1 MDRRKKTI
9 FIIAAILVL
18 VGILAFFLRSGSE
31 GPTVAPSAT
40 GEPVSGP
47 AGTLTRSGGVSGS
60 GGVAPVVPSE
70 PLPAPPASVAVR
82 QIAMTFAE
90 RFGSFSSEGE
100 YVNLTD
106 LYPLMTERYQRQTEA
121 EVARLRQRPRATVF
135 AATSTVVINT
145 EVDLPNGETS
155 TFGTARVTTQR
166 TAVTGTQ
173 TPRTYGQDITVKVLK
188 VGEDWRVDGATWDPT
203 SGQYSS
209 G

>member
-1 MDRRKKTI
+1 MDQRKKVI
-9 FIIAAILVL
+9 LIIAAILVL

-47 AGTLTRSGGVSGS
+47 AGTLTRSGGVAGSGS
-60 GGVAPVVPSE
+60 GASAVPAE

-82 QIAMTFAE
+82 QIAMTFTE

-121 EVARLRQRPRATVF
+121 EVARLRARPPATAF
-135 AATSTVVINT
+135 AATSTVVIST
-145 EVDLPNGETS
+145 DVDLPSGEASTS
-155 TFGTARVTTQR
+155 ATARVTTQR
-166 TAVTGTQ
+166 TAVDGTQ
-173 TPRTYGQDITVKVLK
+173 APRTYGQEIMVKLLK
-188 VGEDWRVDGATWDPT
+188 VGEEWKVDGANW
-203 SGQYSS
+203 SRES
-209 G
+209 

>member
-1 MDRRKKTI
+1 MDNRKKTI

-18 VGILAFFLRSGSE
+18 VGVLAFFLRSGNE
-31 GPTVAPSAT
+31 GPTVTPSAA

-47 AGTLTRSGGVSGS
+47 AGTLTRSGGLAGS
-60 GGVAPVVPSE
+60 GGGASVAPSE

-121 EVARLRQRPRATVF
+121 EVVRLRQRPRATAF
-135 AATSTVVINT
+135 ASTSTVVINT
-145 EVDLPNGETS
+145 DVDL
-155 TFGTARVTTQR
+155 
-166 TAVTGTQ
+166 
-173 TPRTYGQDITVKVLK
+173 
-188 VGEDWRVDGATWDPT
+188 
-203 SGQYSS
+203 
-209 G
+209 